1 MIRARLAE
9 AQTALMLLTRLPAG
23 RLRAVPPMGSAVWAY
38 PLAGVATG
46 GVVAATLAMTGALPP
61 LASALIAVAVGI
73 VATGAL
79 HEDGLA
85 DLADSFGGQ
94 SRERRLEIM
103 KDSRVGSFGVLALIV
118 AVGLKVTLIADVD
131 LALAAV
137 GVAALSRGL
146 LPVLMAT
153 QPQARAGGLG
163 ARAAEALRPATV
175 VCGVAIG
182 VALAAATL
190 PLAVLL
196 PVLAAC
202 AAGAAAV
209 AWAARWQIGGI
220 TGDVLGAAQVVS
232 EIAGWAVLA
241 ALT

>member
-23 RLRAVPPMGSAVWAY
+23 RLRDVPPMGAAVWAY
-38 PLAGVATG
+38 PLAGVAMG
-46 GVVAATLAMTGALPP
+46 ALMAAALWVTAGLPP
-61 LASALIAVAVGI
+61 LAGALIAVAVGM

-94 SRERRLEIM
+94 TRERRLEIM

-118 AVGLKVTLIADVD
+118 AVGLKVVLIADAAP
-131 LALAAV
+131 LAV
-137 GVAALSRGL
+137 IGMAALSRCL

-175 VCGVAIG
+175 AAGAAIG
-182 VALAAATL
+182 
-190 PLAVLL
+190 LAV
-196 PVLAAC
+196 AALTVPGWLVVAVAM

-209 AWAARWQIGGI
+209 AWVARRQIGGI
-220 TGDVLGAAQVVS
+220 TGDVLGAAQMVA
-232 EIAGWAVLA
+232 EIAGWLALA
-241 ALT
+241 AI